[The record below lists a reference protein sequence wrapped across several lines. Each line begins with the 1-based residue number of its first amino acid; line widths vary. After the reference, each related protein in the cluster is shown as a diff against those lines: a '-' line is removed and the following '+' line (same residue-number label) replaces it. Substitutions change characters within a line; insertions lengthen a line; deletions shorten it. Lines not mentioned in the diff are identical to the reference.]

1 MQNYDIY
8 KDIEK
13 RTNGDLYIGV
23 VGPVRTGK
31 STFLA
36 HFMQNAVIPNIVSKS
51 KKQEALDSLPQSA
64 SGKTV
69 TTVEPKFL
77 PGDSTLIKLGGKIK
91 ARVKLIDCVGYM
103 VEGAL
108 GASEE
113 GKPRMVK
120 TPWSDQLIPFEKAGE
135 IGTRKVIEEHSTVG
149 VVVTT
154 DGSFTGIEREN
165 YIPAEERAIK
175 ELKEIGKPFVIIL
188 NVKDAREESA
198 QALGEKLAKKHG
210 VSVLV
215 KNLLALSERDV
226 EEIMECML
234 MEFPVRSLG
243 VDIPDWMRLEDAD
256 NRLIAPLLQAVRV
269 NLSKLKKMSDYKI
282 LCEELEKLD
291 FALGAS
297 SELDLGEGSMRINF
311 VPTDGAYYSALS
323 QACGENIEERLA
335 LMRFVKTSAVAKQEY
350 EKLKGALYEAEQT
363 GYGIV
368 APSEEEIILSEP
380 EMVKTGSSYGVKIKA
395 TAPSLHIV
403 KVEIGAEVSSVVG
416 KEKQCSDYVEGL
428 KQKYQ
433 ENPQGIMQVDLFG
446 RPIYSFVSEEIF
458 DKAGGMKAPFREKL
472 RKTVAKLV
480 NEKKNALICVTI

>member
-8 KDIEK
+8 KDVEK

-23 VGPVRTGK
+23 VGPVRSGK

-36 HFMQNAVIPNIVSKS
+36 QFMQNAVIPNITSKA

-69 TTVEPKFL
+69 TTVEPKFM
-77 PGDSTLIKLGGKIK
+77 PADSTPLKLGGKFK

-120 TPWSDQLIPFEKAGE
+120 TPWQDELIPFETAGE
-135 IGTRKVIEEHSTVG
+135 IGTRKVICEHSTVG
-149 VVVTT
+149 IVVTT
-154 DGSFTGIEREN
+154 DGSFTGISREA
-165 YIPAEERAIK
+165 YQVAEERTVK
-175 ELKEIGKPFVIIL
+175 ELKEIGKPFIIIL
-188 NVKDAREESA
+188 NVKDASDNSA
-198 QALGEKLAKKHG
+198 IELGEKLSKKYG
-210 VSVLV
+210 AGVLV
-215 KNLLALSERDV
+215 KNLLNFGIDDLEDV
-226 EEIMECML
+226 MECLL
-234 MEFPVRSLG
+234 MEFPVRSLT
-243 VDIPDWMRLEDAD
+243 VDIPDWMRLENAD
-256 NRLIAPLLQAVRV
+256 NRLISALLQSVRDI
-269 NLSKLKKMSDYKI
+269 LPKIKKMSDYNI
-282 LCEELEKLD
+282 LCDALDKLD
-291 FALGAS
+291 FALGTT
-297 SELDLGEGSMRINF
+297 SELNLGEGIMNINF
-311 VPTDGAYYSALS
+311 MATDSAFYSALS
-323 QACGENIEERLA
+323 LASGEDIEERLA
-335 LMRFVKTSAVAKQEY
+335 LMKFVKSSALAKQGY

-368 APSEEEIILSEP
+368 PPSEEEIVLSEP
-380 EMVKTGSSYGVKIKA
+380 EMVKTGNNYGVKIKA

-403 KVEIGAEVSSVVG
+403 RVEIGAEVNSVVG

-428 KQKYQ
+428 KRKYQ
-433 ENPQGIMQVDLFG
+433 EDPQGIMQVDLFG
-446 RPIYSFVSEEIF
+446 RPLYTFVNEEIF
-458 DKAGGMKAPFREKL
+458 DKAGGMKAPFRDKL

>member
-1 MQNYDIY
+1 MQKYDIY

-36 HFMQNAVIPNIVSKS
+36 HFMQNAVIPNITSKT
-51 KKQEALDSLPQSA
+51 KKQETLDSLPQSA
-64 SGKTV
+64 SGKTI

-77 PGDSTLIKLGGKIK
+77 PADSTPIKLGGKIK
-91 ARVKLIDCVGYM
+91 ARIKLIDCVGYM
-103 VEGAL
+103 VEGAI
-108 GASEE
+108 GAEEE

-120 TPWSDQLIPFEKAGE
+120 TPWQEELMTFEKAGE
-135 IGTRKVIEEHSTVG
+135 IGTKKVIREHSTVG
-149 VVVTT
+149 IVVTT
-154 DGSFTGIEREN
+154 DGSFTDIPRGN
-165 YIPAEERAIK
+165 YAAAEERTVK
-175 ELKEIGKPFVIIL
+175 ELKEIGKPFIIIL
-188 NVKDAREESA
+188 NVKDANDIKA
-198 QALGEKLAKKHG
+198 QETGEKLRRKYG

-215 KNLLALSERDV
+215 KNLIALTESDV

-234 MEFPVRSLG
+234 MEFPVRSLN
-243 VDIPDWMRLEDAD
+243 VDIPDWMRLESVD
-256 NRLIAPLLQAVRV
+256 NCLIAPLLQVVRD
-269 NLSKLKKMSDYKI
+269 NLPKIKKMSDYYI

-297 SELDLGEGSMRINF
+297 SELNLGEGAMKINF
-311 VPTDGAYYSALS
+311 TPSDSAYYSALS
-323 QACGENIEERLA
+323 QACGEDITERLA
-335 LMRFVKTSAVAKQEY
+335 LMKFVKSSARAKRSY
-350 EKLKGALYEAEQT
+350 EKIKGALEEAQAT

-368 APSEEEIILSEP
+368 SPAEDEIALSEP
-380 EMVKTGSSYGVKIKA
+380 EMIKTGNSYGVKIKA

-403 KVEIGAEVSSVVG
+403 KVDIGAEVSSVVG

-428 KQKYQ
+428 KKQYQ
-433 ENPQGIMQVDLFG
+433 ENPQGIMRVDLFG
-446 RPIYSFVSEEIF
+446 RPLYSFVSEEIF
-458 DKAGGMKAPFREKL
+458 DKAGGMKAPFRDKL